1 MRFENKGD
9 LDRELRAIKLFT
21 SSFNGSFTKLG
32 ENDIDY
38 KVFNNKG
45 DLISYVEV
53 KGRNRTISDSFPLP
67 VAVRKLV
74 KLSDKKVNPV
84 IIWSCED
91 GIVYSLV
98 KDLKGNI
105 TYGGR
110 NPRQGSSNDLELMAY
125 FLDINNFGVIKFK
138 E

>member
-91 GIVYSLV
+91 GIIYSLV

-110 NPRQGSSNDLELMAY
+110 KPRQGSSNDLELMAY
-125 FLDINNFGVIKFK
+125 FLDDLNLKVIKFK

>member
-9 LDRELRAIKLFT
+9 LDRELRAIELFT

-38 KVFNNKG
+38 KVFNSKG

-84 IIWSCED
+84 IIWCCED
-91 GIVYSLV
+91 GIIYSLI
-98 KDLKGNI
+98 KDLKGHIN
-105 TYGGR
+105 YGGR
-110 NPRQGSSNDLELMAY
+110 KPRQGSSNDLELMAY
-125 FLDINNFGVIKFK
+125 FLDDPYLNIIKFK
-138 E
+138 Q